1 MHLPLW
7 LYLKRKDENQLSS
20 TVTPVHWSGDFT
32 GAFISDISESE
43 MINRNV
49 HKKIAMTPCC
59 QLKYSLIYTIL
70 KKKKYLKSN

>member
-49 HKKIAMTPCC
+49 HKK
-59 QLKYSLIYTIL
+59 
-70 KKKKYLKSN
+70 